1 MAAITLTVEAV
12 SKKATLSATPN
23 TMQEFI
29 VPGSARRVQI
39 ESTTNSCTLIYTGGT
54 DAAVVSAEVTRTIA
68 ADSPF
73 WYPLPASK
81 QTHSIWLASG
91 TASTV
96 VTVEI
101 YEA

>member
-1 MAAITLTVEAV
+1 MAAITVLAADVV
-12 SKKATLSATPN
+12 KKTTLSATPN

-29 VPGSARRVQI
+29 IPGSARRVQI
-39 ESTTNSCTLIYTGGT
+39 ESATNSCLLIYASGT
-54 DAAVVSAEVTRTIA
+54 DAAVISSEVTRTIA
-68 ADSPF
+68 ADNPF

-81 QTHSIWLASG
+81 QTHSIWIASG